1 MHFFQI
7 YVTMGLAQL
16 KRCADLVFQ
25 NYSQTKWLF
34 ANAVYQLH
42 ANSNTICELTPLN
55 FENDQYLISLYS
67 DTVESF
73 ITIMR
78 IEEMITNLGI
88 FDFYTNSPFQYQ
100 IKCIEKSIENMDT
113 EHYVRVY
120 RLIYGADPTVF
131 LVVQLLLAVL
141 FPNLTSLFTNL
152 SQKLCSFL

>member
-1 MHFFQI
+1 
-7 YVTMGLAQL
+7 MGLAQL
-16 KRCADLVFQ
+16 KRCADLVFR

-34 ANAVYQLH
+34 ANSVYQLH
-42 ANSNTICELTPLN
+42 ANSNIICELTPLN
-55 FENDQYLISLYS
+55 FENDQHLISFYS

-78 IEEMITNLGI
+78 REEMITNLGI

-113 EHYVRVY
+113 GHYIRVY
-120 RLIYGADPTVF
+120 RLIYSADPTVF
-131 LVVQLLLAVL
+131 LVAQLLLAVL

>member
-1 MHFFQI
+1 MYSKLAPVHFFQI
-7 YVTMGLAQL
+7 YATMGLAQL

-42 ANSNTICELTPLN
+42 ANSNIICELTPLN
-55 FENDQYLISLYS
+55 SENDQYLISLYS

-78 IEEMITNLGI
+78 IKEMITNLGI

-113 EHYVRVY
+113 FMLGCTGWYTT
-120 RLIYGADPTVF
+120 LILQF
-131 LVVQLLLAVL
+131 
-141 FPNLTSLFTNL
+141 S
-152 SQKLCSFL
+152 